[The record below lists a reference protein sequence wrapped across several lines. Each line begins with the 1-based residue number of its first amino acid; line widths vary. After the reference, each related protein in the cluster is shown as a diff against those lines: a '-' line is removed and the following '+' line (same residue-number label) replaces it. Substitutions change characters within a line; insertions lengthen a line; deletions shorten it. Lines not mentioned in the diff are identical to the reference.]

1 MNNNITFLV
10 VGGDLRQVYA
20 AEALAENNYKVY
32 TYGFDNNVSFSEKI
46 IPVTGIFEVPEKAD
60 IIILPLPASQ
70 NGIFVNTPF
79 GKNNIPLTSLPPVL
93 NDDGIILGG
102 KLDEKTIKIFEKYSV
117 KVIDYFEREEL
128 SVLNAV
134 PTAEGAVQIAMEEMA
149 TTIYGQKVLITGFGR
164 ISKVLAKILCA
175 MGAEITVTARK
186 YAALS
191 WAEIY
196 GCRTVHTS
204 MLEDKIEN
212 YDLILNTI
220 PSVVLNEKLL
230 KKIDKDTLIIDLAS
244 KPGGVDF
251 ETAKVLGLKVVW
263 ALSLPGK
270 VAPISSGKI
279 IASTV
284 LNILKERRITDG

>member
-1 MNNNITFLV
+1 MNNDIIFLV
-10 VGGDLRQVYA
+10 VGGDLRQVYT
-20 AEALAENNYKVY
+20 AEALSERNYKVY
-32 TYGFDNNVSFSEKI
+32 AAGFDNNISFSEKI
-46 IPVTGIFEVPEKAD
+46 IPVTGILEMPEKAD
-60 IIILPLPASQ
+60 VIVLPLPASQ

-79 GKNNIPLTSLPPVL
+79 CKNNIPLTSLSSVL
-93 NDDGIILGG
+93 RDDGLVLGG
-102 KLDEKTIKIFEKYSV
+102 KLDEKTVEIFNKHSV
-117 KVIDYFEREEL
+117 KAIDYFEREEL

-134 PTAEGAVQIAMEEMA
+134 PTAEGAIQIAMEEMA
-149 TTIYGQKVLITGFGR
+149 TTIYGQRVLITGFGR

-175 MGAEITVTARK
+175 MGAEVTVTARK

-196 GCRTVHTS
+196 GCKTVHTS
-204 MLEDKIEN
+204 MLEESIDS

-220 PSVVLNEKLL
+220 PSVILSEKLL
-230 KKIDKDTLIIDLAS
+230 KKIGKDTLIIDLAS

-251 ETAKVLGLKVVW
+251 DAARMQGLKVVW

-284 LNILKERRITDG
+284 FNILKERRITDG